1 MDDQVL
7 VERAGPI
14 ATVTLNR
21 PAKLNAIDNAMWERL
36 ADAFTGF
43 DADPAL
49 RCVVI
54 RGAGGKA
61 FSVGADIGE
70 FEENR
75 STIGKARAYHE
86 RTHAAMATITGCRHP
101 VIAGIDGLCVGGG
114 LELAA
119 TCDLRIATERSRFGI
134 PIKRLGL
141 VVSYAE
147 LKPLVDLIGPASA
160 MEILLEGQVFE
171 AAQALRIGLVN
182 RLVPDA
188 GLDAE
193 IDATA
198 ARIAEGAP
206 LVARWHKKFT
216 RRVLEPEPITP
227 TEQDECFE
235 CFETEDFRTGYQAFL
250 AKTKPRFE
258 GR

>member
-1 MDDQVL
+1 MNDHVL
-7 VERAGPI
+7 VERAGPT
-14 ATVTLNR
+14 ATVTLNQ
-21 PAKLNAIDNAMWERL
+21 PAKLNAINNAMWNRL
-36 ADAFTGF
+36 ADAFIEF
-43 DADPAL
+43 DRDPDL
-49 RCVVI
+49 RCIVI

-70 FEENR
+70 FEHNR
-75 STIGKARAYHE
+75 SSIEKARAYHE
-86 RTHAAMATITGCRHP
+86 RTHAAMSTITGCRHP
-101 VIAGIDGLCVGGG
+101 VIAGIEGLCVGGG

-119 TCDLRIATERSRFGI
+119 TCDLRIAAQSSRFGI

-147 LKPLVDLIGPASA
+147 LKPLVDLVGPANA
-160 MEILLEGQVFE
+160 MEILLEGQVFA
-171 AAQALRIGLVN
+171 AAQALRIGLIN

-188 GLDAE
+188 ELDAE
-193 IDATA
+193 IEATA
-198 ARIAEGAP
+198 GRIAEGAP

-216 RRVLEPEPITP
+216 RRVLEPEPVTP
-227 TEQDECFE
+227 AELDECFE

-250 AKTKPRFE
+250 AKTQPRFE